1 MDNNIQKEVL
11 GNNSVNNKKK
21 IFSSL
26 KSIPSVPSDDNCI
39 HPIKTNRTKTDD
51 RIETVIN
58 EIHLVKSSNTN
69 SIQGYSELEDDDKL
83 DEEGEKLISK
93 LKEGIKETKT
103 NRNFALLSSVNQ
115 KTTSSNNFLTRVS
128 FDSEKMKN
136 NKYEQYNTENIA
148 YKAYNKYSKCR
159 PKEGNFLDRMKFYAI
174 KKQSKI
180 EAINII
186 VDKSKKKIK
195 EKERISTF
203 NRLIEDSNRRA
214 EAKNRI
220 IQINGNKAMAT
231 EIFERKNNLIHP
243 KKKKFDQ
250 QKWEQKYKTQVELK
264 LKERQKSLDI
274 LRKQKEF
281 EKKEEEDKIVQE
293 MKKYKRTASNEQISL
308 ISERL
313 YNEGRKHRVKS
324 VSNLRANNFGF
335 SKVSSSTD
343 TEVLTKQNSPRR
355 KIKQNYFQK
364 FSFQGYK
371 NTWNK
376 SKNGNLSLKKSITD
390 IKGYN
395 HSNKKK
401 YVSSTNAEKLIDSFF
416 LKNKKCF

>member
-1 MDNNIQKEVL
+1 MDNTTQREVF
-11 GNNSVNNKKK
+11 GNYNVNSKKAV
-21 IFSSL
+21 ISSL
-26 KSIPSVPSDDNCI
+26 KSIPSVPSDDNYI

-51 RIETVIN
+51 KIETVIN
-58 EIHLVKSSNTN
+58 EIHLVKSSNNN
-69 SIQGYSELEDDDKL
+69 SLQGYSELEDDDKL
-83 DEEGEKLISK
+83 NEEGEKLISK
-93 LKEGIKETKT
+93 LKEGIKETKA
-103 NRNFALLSSVNQ
+103 NINFACLSNINQ
-115 KTTSSNNFLTRVS
+115 KTSSNNNFLTRVS
-128 FDSEKMKN
+128 FDSGNIKN
-136 NKYEQYNTENIA
+136 NKYEQYNIENIA

-159 PKEGNFLDRMKFYAI
+159 PKEGSFLDRMKFYAV

-231 EIFERKNNLIHP
+231 EIFEKKNNLIHP
-243 KKKKFDQ
+243 KKKKFDP
-250 QKWEQKYKTQVELK
+250 QKWEEKYKAQVELK
-264 LKERQKSLDI
+264 LKNRQKSLDI

-281 EKKEEEDKIVQE
+281 EKKEEEEKIVRE
-293 MKKYKRTASNEQISL
+293 MKKYKRTASNEEISL

-313 YNEGRKHRVKS
+313 YNEGRSHRVKS
-324 VSNLRANNFGF
+324 VSNLRVNNFGF

-343 TEVLTKQNSPRR
+343 TEVLSKQNSP
-355 KIKQNYFQK
+355 KGKTKQNFFKK
-364 FSFQGYK
+364 FSFQGFKK
-371 NTWNK
+371 NWNK
-376 SKNGNLSLKKSITD
+376 SKNGNVCLKKAITD

-395 HSNKKK
+395 YTNKKK
-401 YVSSTNAEKLIDSFF
+401 YVSATNAEKLIDSFF
-416 LKNKKCF
+416 LKNKNCF